1 MTVNT
6 FKINGATFSRQPTTH
21 RWLNQDLYGV
31 TGDGHPSYVAF
42 RQYEMDFDF
51 ASPQEFYDFQS
62 YFQSIGLT
70 GTVSVD
76 LPEHPSTASAY
87 QFRTYSGVVINQPE
101 YDAFFENFYQSA
113 KLLLVRIK
121 TQ

>member
-6 FKINGATFSRQPTTH
+6 FKINGAAFTRQPTNH
-21 RWLNQDLYGV
+21 RWINQESYGV
-31 TGDGHPSYVAF
+31 TGDGHSSYPAY
-42 RQYEMDFDF
+42 REYELIFDF
-51 ASPQEFYDFQS
+51 ASPSEFYDFNT
-62 YFQSIGLT
+62 YWQSIGLT

-76 LPEHPSTASAY
+76 LPEHPTTASSY

-101 YDAFFENFYQSA
+101 YGDYFENYYSSA
-113 KLLLVRIK
+113 RLLIVRIR